1 MYDTDIEFQLMFFF
15 AYGVLFGGLC
25 KHILPSLIFIVL
37 YEFYVFHMSQF
48 FPPNIKAIDRVL
60 LNVVYI
66 FGWILGR
73 VLILNETG
81 LEEVVDWFCDTF

>member
-15 AYGVLFGGLC
+15 AYGILFGGIS
-25 KHILPSLIFIVL
+25 KNIFSSLVFIVI
-37 YEFYVFHMSQF
+37 YEFYVFHMSRF
-48 FPPNIKAIDRVL
+48 FPPNVKVIDRVL

-73 VLILNETG
+73 VLMINQTG
-81 LEEVVDWFCDTF
+81 LEEVVDCFDSLF